1 MAELPKDEPAV
12 VSAFFS
18 KRRDIPYMI
27 AIILNYH
34 PLLYPFCLKNN
45 SGDQGIPSEPGYI
58 TLEEIGENL

>member
-1 MAELPKDEPAV
+1 
-12 VSAFFS
+12 
-18 KRRDIPYMI
+18 MI

-58 TLEEIGENL
+58 TLEEIGENLWLGRFLKEGGL